1 MRSSR
6 LRQRLGLWAFV
17 VASLALTIW
26 AVATYINPTTDCRGE
41 RMGPGDV
48 CHYSSTSEV
57 ETDQVQRYEDR
68 IAIVRQQVPFV
79 IGVGAIATA
88 FGVVLLVRSGRDGG
102 SGHEGHGAV
111 DDPVLLHERC
121 LGDAGVDEVREEQ

>member
-17 VASLALTIW
+17 VASLALTVW
-26 AVATYINPTTDCRGE
+26 AVVTYLNPTTDCRGE

-48 CHYSSTSEV
+48 CQYSSTSQV
-57 ETDQVQRYEDR
+57 ETGEVQTYEDR

-79 IGVGAIATA
+79 IGAGVIATA
-88 FGVVLLVRSGRDGG
+88 FGVVLLVRSGKGG
-102 SGHEGHGAV
+102 SE
-111 DDPVLLHERC
+111 DDPQ
-121 LGDAGVDEVREEQ
+121 GISDIGP